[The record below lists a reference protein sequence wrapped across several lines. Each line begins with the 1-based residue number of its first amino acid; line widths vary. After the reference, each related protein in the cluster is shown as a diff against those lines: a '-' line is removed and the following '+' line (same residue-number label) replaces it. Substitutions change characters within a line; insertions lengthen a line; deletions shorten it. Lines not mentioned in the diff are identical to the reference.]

1 MQENEK
7 RESMK
12 SKLAE
17 ELKWY
22 TLYASEEEYDE
33 KAVESI
39 LYLLDR
45 WEPLEK
51 GTVPPVEESWKR
63 FLQVAG
69 RKELLPVENAVVKR
83 NPAAEGVAAGQK
95 LSAEAE
101 HTVVR
106 EGEVGEGLIA
116 VKKTKGSLAMEK
128 AAEGGE
134 PPVKAA
140 EGGEPPVKAVEGG
153 KPPVKVAEGGEP
165 LVEKT
170 EYGSALCGD
179 TKETMPVGM
188 AESVQQGQADEPEN
202 NNAAIIGKHAG
213 RKKAGKLAR
222 FAARHKMIV
231 AAVLVLMILMVG
243 NTIHA
248 VANPEVGFF
257 FWMKRDDSGV
267 KMMTSPEG
275 LDSATNDKI
284 SRYYNEEDV
293 PEWAKKWV
301 QIETGIEFGTKDAY
315 EFQHIEIS
323 ESDNRRHVTSY
334 FECENN
340 NKEIYVGVWVYW
352 DKVSYFKEEFLEY
365 DYVDSYEFAQKE
377 LEIYKK
383 TESTGKV
390 YYIVCFYDGNG
401 RYYVRGQDI
410 LDELKK
416 IAEEYWIC
424 VQNNS

>member
-69 RKELLPVENAVVKR
+69 REELLPVEKAVVKR
-83 NPAAEGVAAGQK
+83 NPAEEGVAAGQK
-95 LSAEAE
+95 RSAEGVSAERKPTAEAE

-106 EGEVGEGLIA
+106 EGEAGEGLIA
-116 VKKTKGSLAMEK
+116 VKKIKESLAMEK

-134 PPVKAA
+134 APVKAA
-140 EGGEPPVKAVEGG
+140 EVS
-153 KPPVKVAEGGEP
+153 EP
-165 LVEKT
+165 LEKET
-170 EYGSALCGD
+170 EYGSASNED
-179 TKETMPVGM
+179 TKEAMPVGM
-188 AESVQQGQADEPEN
+188 AERVQQGQADEPEN

-213 RKKAGKLAR
+213 RKKAGKMAR
-222 FAARHKMIV
+222 FAARHRMIV

-248 VANPEVGFF
+248 VANPEAGFF

-275 LDSATNDKI
+275 LDGKTNDNI
-284 SRYYNEEDV
+284 NIYYEQEDV
-293 PEWAKKWV
+293 PEWAKEWT
-301 QIETGIEFGTKDAY
+301 QIETGIEFEMEDIY
-315 EFQHIEIS
+315 EFRHFEIS
-323 ESDNRRHVTSY
+323 ELDNRQHVASY
-334 FECENN
+334 FVCEDS
-340 NKEIYVGVWVYW
+340 KKDIVVGVWVYW
-352 DKVSYFKEEFLEY
+352 DKVSYFREEFLDY
-365 DYVDSYEFAQKE
+365 DFVQSYEFAQE
-377 LEIYKK
+377 EMDIYKK
-383 TESTGKV
+383 TEDTGRV
-390 YYIVCFYDGNG
+390 YYTVCFYNGNCK
-401 RYYVRGQDI
+401 YYVKGRED
-410 LDELKK
+410 LNEVKS
-416 IAEEYWIC
+416 IAEDYWKC
-424 VQNNS
+424 VQNNL